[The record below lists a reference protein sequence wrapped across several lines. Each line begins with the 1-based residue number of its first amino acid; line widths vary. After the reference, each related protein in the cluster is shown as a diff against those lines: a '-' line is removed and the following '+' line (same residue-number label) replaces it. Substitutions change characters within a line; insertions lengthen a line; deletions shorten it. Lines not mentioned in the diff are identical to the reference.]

1 MPHTLPPNNVCGNGT
16 RPAVSDPTSR
26 PMFLRLNQRPS
37 RALLFW
43 VSPFAFAGSR
53 AVSLLVS
60 CFLDQ
65 PKRSEP
71 VRFHLTWNRPG
82 GVHWRE
88 GDGVAE
94 LLERSHEAGGQALL
108 VGALEVIGP
117 EIAIGDTPGEHD
129 VDGGEHGRGLRCGSA
144 VAGGARGAAPAVKP
158 RWVDSNMRAPALA
171 GLGQSGVREGLTGQT
186 RMRARGT
193 KNEPTSGPTSPSRYP
208 SFIRRRSSNA
218 RWETYT

>member
-1 MPHTLPPNNVCGNGT
+1 
-16 RPAVSDPTSR
+16 
-26 PMFLRLNQRPS
+26 MFLRLNQRPS

-117 EIAIGDTPGEHD
+117 
-129 VDGGEHGRGLRCGSA
+129 
-144 VAGGARGAAPAVKP
+144 
-158 RWVDSNMRAPALA
+158 PALSSFLGHSPAQETKWA
-171 GLGQSGVREGLTGQT
+171 GVEKRLMSEPISD
-186 RMRARGT
+186 RMAL
-193 KNEPTSGPTSPSRYP
+193 
-208 SFIRRRSSNA
+208 A
-218 RWETYT
+218 ETELRPGMGRPA